1 MDDVRRLGS
10 SGADS
15 QDDGGVLQSWIDGSL
30 DTAQTVFSG
39 CATILDQSRTQL
51 HERVSQTIDWAEG
64 FPRGL
69 FAVARQ
75 VNSGID
81 AVAAQSIA
89 AGDRV
94 GRSVLS
100 ALRRAGHGARSVAS
114 EATASFVGNGVQSS
128 SRSQHIS
135 ATTS

>member
-1 MDDVRRLGS
+1 MDEVRRLGS

-15 QDDGGVLQSWIDGSL
+15 QDDGVLQSWIDGSL

-39 CATILDQSRTQL
+39 CVTILDQSRTQL
-51 HERVSQTIDWAEG
+51 HERVAQTLDWAEG

-69 FAVARQ
+69 FALARQ
-75 VNSGID
+75 VNSGVD
-81 AVAAQSIA
+81 SVTAQSIA
-89 AGDRV
+89 ASDRV
-94 GRSVLS
+94 GRSVLN

-114 EATASFVGNGVQSS
+114 EATASFVGNGVQNT
-128 SRSQHIS
+128 RAQHMS